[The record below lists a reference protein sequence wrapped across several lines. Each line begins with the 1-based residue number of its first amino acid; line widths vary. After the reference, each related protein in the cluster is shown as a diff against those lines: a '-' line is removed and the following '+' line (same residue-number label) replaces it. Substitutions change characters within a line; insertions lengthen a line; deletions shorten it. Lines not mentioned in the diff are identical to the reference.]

1 MTTITNA
8 KCILWRQLTKKTAS
22 SPMWSDNVGR
32 GLIDSNEKIHS
43 NHHRAVISHFTP
55 GKEVA
60 FFTSPWSQRN
70 SCECSWLRH
79 TASSPVWPDI
89 GGSDQ
94 LIRMNN
100 SFEPSH
106 GVFIITPAP
115 NLFSCQL
122 NSSVTGKSQRWR
134 AWRTSRGKG

>member
-8 KCILWRQLTKKTAS
+8 KCTLWRQLAEKL
-22 SPMWSDNVGR
+22 PHPPCGLIYCGGR

-60 FFTSPWSQRN
+60 FFTSPCSQRN
-70 SCECSWLRH
+70 SCEQSWLRH
-79 TASSPVWPDI
+79 TGSAPVWPDI
-89 GGSDQ
+89 GGRDQ

-106 GVFIITPAP
+106 NGVFIITPAP

-122 NSSVTGKSQRWR
+122 NSSVTGRSRRWG
-134 AWRTSRGKG
+134 TSRGKR